1 VTPARAGPAL
11 AAREAT
17 LDRVDPAAWDAL
29 AGGNVYLSHAW
40 LRGFADAA
48 AEEALAVV
56 EDEGGRL
63 VGGVPLSVLP
73 GPNENPRYDAFEL
86 CGAPPD
92 DRSRWLPQLVAG
104 GRSGYA
110 GALLRSDTQAAA
122 LLVAAIAAHAADCGS
137 ACAPYLTRDDAELVA
152 AGLGRA
158 NAVVFGGARARLEV
172 EWPDFDG
179 YVASLPASRRSIVRR
194 DLRAFEK
201 GGLSIRTEGL
211 AGRVGELAPLLS
223 NVRRRHGVWGESVAA
238 CERYLGA
245 CAAPGLVE
253 RSVVFLCEEGGRTIA
268 FALAYH
274 FGDTLTMRCVGFDY
288 DRCGD
293 RGEYFNVLFY
303 APIAHAAAAGLAA
316 LDLGVEALDAKL
328 LRGCAA
334 HPIWTVL
341 APPTGAS
348 ATSAKEL
355 AARSAEAHRA
365 WEERYRPLLRT

>member
-1 VTPARAGPAL
+1 VTAARPAPEL

-17 LDRVDPAAWDAL
+17 LDEVDPAAWDAL

-56 EDEGGRL
+56 EGEGGRL

-86 CGAPPD
+86 CGAPRD
-92 DRSRWLPQLVAG
+92 DRGRWLPQLVAG

-110 GALLRSDTQAAA
+110 GALLRSDAQAAA
-122 LLVAAIAAHAADCGS
+122 PLVAAIEARAADCGS

-158 NAVVFGGARARLEV
+158 NAVVFAGARALLEV

-179 YVASLPASRRSIVRR
+179 YVASIGASRRSIVRR
-194 DLRAFEK
+194 DLRAFEE

-211 AGRVGELAPLLS
+211 AGHVAELAPLLS

-238 CERYLGA
+238 CEQYLGA
-245 CAAPGLVE
+245 CAAPGLAE

-268 FALAYH
+268 FALAYR
-274 FGDTLTMRCVGFDY
+274 FGDTLTLRCVGLDY
-288 DRCGD
+288 DRSGG
-293 RGEYFNVLFY
+293 RAEYFNVLFY
-303 APIAHAAAAGLAA
+303 APIAHAAATGLAS
-316 LDLGVEALDAKL
+316 LDFGTEALDAKL
-328 LRGCAA
+328 LRGCTAC
-334 HPIWTVL
+334 PIWTVL
-341 APPTGAS
+341 APPAGSPAPS
-348 ATSAKEL
+348 PQEHAERSDATL
-355 AARSAEAHRA
+355 RD
-365 WEERYRPLLRT
+365 WEEQYSPLVRS